1 MANKVVIAGVN
12 TATLPKLSNDD
23 IMALM
28 KKVKAGDQL
37 ARDAFVVANLRL
49 VLSVVQRF
57 SGRSDKADDMF
68 QVGCVGLMKAIDNF
82 DESLNVRFSTYAVP
96 MIIGEIRRFLRDN
109 NSVRVSRSLRDI
121 AYKSLQAKEEL
132 SKGKVEEPTIDD
144 IAQYLNLPAK
154 TINFALDAISETVS
168 LSDPV
173 YNDGSDAIEL
183 KDQIADLKDG
193 EEISKTLAL
202 LGANKSVLKF
212 EEIRVKR
219 EMNNKVNRLVN
230 CETANMNKTM
240 NASIEQIEII
250 RRLKQNGEFE
260 KLEEPLKEIAELRL
274 QNPSAS
280 LIELGKMLKTPIGKS
295 GVNYRLKK
303 VMEIGKKIDDNKK

>member
-1 MANKVVIAGVN
+1 MSNKVIIAGVN
-12 TATLPKLSNDD
+12 TSLLPKLSNDD

-28 KKVKAGDQL
+28 KKVKKGDEF

-57 SGRSDKADDMF
+57 GGRSDKADDMF

-121 AYKSLQAKEEL
+121 AYKSLQAKEML
-132 SKGKVEEPTIDD
+132 AKDSVTEPTIED
-144 IAQYLNLPAK
+144 IAKYLQVPAK

-168 LSDPV
+168 LSEPI

-183 KDQIADLKDG
+183 KDQITDLKDS
-193 EEISKTLAL
+193 EEGLYEKIAIKDAIKKLSPREREILILRYYEGKTQMEVSQEVGISQAQV
-202 LGANKSVLKF
+202 S
-212 EEIRVKR
+212 
-219 EMNNKVNRLVN
+219 RL
-230 CETANMNKTM
+230 EK
-240 NASIEQIEII
+240 NA
-250 RRLKQNGEFE
+250 
-260 KLEEPLKEIAELRL
+260 LKEIK
-274 QNPSAS
+274 N
-280 LIELGKMLKTPIGKS
+280 
-295 GVNYRLKK
+295 
-303 VMEIGKKIDDNKK
+303 KIFE